1 MSAKFVDETG
11 FFFFAKKDR
20 KWYTVWYS
28 KKGKMCMYDL
38 GDYTPQTADEQ
49 TAFAMLDNCPLSRL
63 GAVHITVSA
72 MVADAKAQR
81 VLMIHH
87 NIYHTWSLPGGHVD
101 GDADLLSVCRRE
113 IAEETGLHDA
123 YAVGGALSV
132 DLLPVPE
139 HSRHGNPVAA
149 HTHCNVTFG
158 FFAPEGCA
166 LTGKEDENSGVAWVD
181 VQELDGRSGEAH
193 MLPIYHR
200 CLRRLQTRMKAMR
213 GQLPAIAVPLVEWF
227 GRHARVLPWR
237 EDASPYRVWVSE
249 IMLQQTRVEA
259 VKPYFERFLAAFPD
273 VAHLA
278 AASDDQLNKMWEGL
292 GYYSR
297 VRNMGRAARV
307 IAEQYDGRFPAAY
320 ADVLALP
327 GIGAYTAG
335 AICSISYGQ
344 PTPAVDGNV
353 LRVWARITE
362 SREDVLKQQTKNRVT
377 DQLREVYP
385 AGQCGAFTQ
394 SLMELGATVCV
405 PNGAPKCDIC
415 PVAHVCRAF
424 YNGTA
429 RGLPVKTPKKERRI
443 EQRTVFVLLC
453 GDRVAVRKRT
463 EKGLLAGLWEFPNV
477 LGEYSAETFNIPLHD
492 WGVWAV
498 DLKKSIGAKHIFTHV
513 EWHMTGYFVEC
524 RNQPDAFV
532 WVTKEE
538 FARDIALPSAFRAFF
553 DAWE

>member
-1 MSAKFVDETG
+1 
-11 FFFFAKKDR
+11 
-20 KWYTVWYS
+20 
-28 KKGKMCMYDL
+28 MYDL
-38 GDYTPQTADEQ
+38 GEYTPQTTDEQ
-49 TAFAMLDNCPLSRL
+49 SAVAMLDGCSLLRQDKI
-63 GAVHITVSA
+63 HITVTA
-72 MVADAKAQR
+72 LVLDARAQR
-81 VLMIHH
+81 LLMVHH
-87 NIYHTWSLPGGHVD
+87 NIYGTWSLPGGHAD
-101 GDADLLSVCRRE
+101 GEANLLAVCLRE
-113 IAEETGLHDA
+113 IAEETGLYDV
-123 YAVGGALSV
+123 YAVGGVLSV

-139 HSRHGNPVAA
+139 HVKHGKTIAA

-158 FFAPEGCA
+158 FYAPDGCA
-166 LTGKEDENSGVAWVD
+166 LTRKEDENSGVAWIAID
-181 VQELDGRSGEAH
+181 ELDEKSDEAH

-200 CLRRLQTRMKAMR
+200 CLQRQQERMAAIR
-213 GQLPAIAVPLVEWF
+213 GQLPAIVAPLLQWF
-227 GRHARVLPWR
+227 DRHARILPWR

-273 VAHLA
+273 VTHLA
-278 AASDDQLNKMWEGL
+278 AASDDQLNKLWEGL

-307 IAEQYDGRFPAAY
+307 IAEKFGGQFPIDY

-353 LRVWARITE
+353 LRVWARIIE
-362 SREDVLKQQTKNRVT
+362 SWEDILKQQTKNRVT
-377 DQLREVYP
+377 EDLRDIYP

-394 SLMELGATVCV
+394 SLMELGATVCI

-424 YNGTA
+424 HNGTA
-429 RGLPVKTPKKERRI
+429 GNLPVKTPKKARRI
-443 EQRTVFVLLC
+443 EHRTVFVLLC
-453 GDRVAVRKRT
+453 DGRVAVRKRT

-477 LGEYSAETFNIPLHD
+477 LGEYSAATFNVPLHD
-492 WGVWAV
+492 WGVQAV

-513 EWHMTGYFVEC
+513 EWHMTGYFVDC
-524 RNQPDAFV
+524 RNQSDAFV

-538 FARDIALPSAFRAFF
+538 FSRDIALPSAFRAFF